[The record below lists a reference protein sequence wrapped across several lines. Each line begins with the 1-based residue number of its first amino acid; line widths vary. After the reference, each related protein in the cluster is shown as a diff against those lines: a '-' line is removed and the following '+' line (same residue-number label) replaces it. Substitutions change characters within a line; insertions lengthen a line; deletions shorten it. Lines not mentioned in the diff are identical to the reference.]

1 MSTLESASPTEHP
14 VSKQPVPSH
23 LQGSS
28 HSCIFIYTF
37 LNILYLLL
45 HLDVTDNFV
54 GKFSQTSSPSKHHAF
69 DGRGSRMH
77 GECLRCFKS
86 LSVLLTGAGEKA
98 ETAIEDVTEDMLK
111 EDIYVYITETEH
123 ITVLDIPSTSVSVE
137 SESAPG
143 VR

>member
-1 MSTLESASPTEHP
+1 MSTLESTSLTEHP
-14 VSKQPVPSH
+14 ISKQPVPSH

-54 GKFSQTSSPSKHHAF
+54 GKCSQTSSPSKHHA
-69 DGRGSRMH
+69 RGHGSSMH

-86 LSVLLTGAGEKA
+86 LSVLLTGVGEKA

-137 SESAPG
+137 SENAPG
-143 VR
+143 VL